1 MEQVSLPFIVLHGED
16 DKVTDKAVSRQL
28 YEVASSS
35 DKTFKL
41 YPGMWHG
48 LLYGETPENI
58 ETVFAD
64 IIGWLDAKVSDG
76 SGGFE
81 TELKRKNDGIPLKG

>member
-1 MEQVSLPFIVLHGED
+1 MVLHGED
-16 DKVTDKAVSRQL
+16 DKVTDKAVSGQL

-58 ETVFAD
+58 EIVFTD
-64 IIGWLDAKVSDG
+64 IIGWLDKRASDG
-76 SGGFE
+76 HGGFE
-81 TELKRKNDGIPLKG
+81 SELKRENDAFQLKE

>member
-1 MEQVSLPFIVLHGED
+1 MVLHGED

-28 YEVASSS
+28 YEVASSA

-58 ETVFAD
+58 DIVFAD
-64 IIGWLDAKVSDG
+64 IIGWLDKKASDG
-76 SGGFE
+76 HGGFE
-81 TELKRKNDGIPLKG
+81 SEIKRKNDGISLKG